1 MDECNPAIYR
11 ADLPQPS
18 MELPGAGG
26 CAGYALLG
34 VAEALDQEAKA
45 DQIGGTARASHRS
58 ADHALRSRR
67 PGVPRRINRCR
78 CPRMPSVVA
87 GWACGLGAPY
97 GLAPAAR
104 ATRRTSSRQK
114 RMFTPGA
121 AMHKHTARP
130 TVRRAVTENCYA
142 ANYAKSS

>member
-45 DQIGGTARASHRS
+45 DQNGGTARASHRS

-67 PGVPRRINRCR
+67 PGVPRRIKRCR
-78 CPRMPSVVA
+78 CPRTPSVSPA
-87 GWACGLGAPY
+87 GPAISRSIWLGPRSTRGATY
-97 GLAPAAR
+97 LNAA
-104 ATRRTSSRQK
+104 
-114 RMFTPGA
+114 
-121 AMHKHTARP
+121 
-130 TVRRAVTENCYA
+130 E
-142 ANYAKSS
+142 